1 MCLLGSKNNLM
12 RQSVFSKLRKNC
24 RRMTTGKKRAH
35 IETWWCGS
43 LSFEGIP
50 RMSLGEKWIGM
61 CFPWF
66 SSNRR
71 LPCQGKRF
79 QFSTLLLHRLARGWV
94 SCFLL
99 LSKEKP
105 LSNYLLNRLNKV
117 IKQHHNGE
125 LLLEKTSQS
134 GPGHPELVGWKGR
147 RFWESFVQN
156 LIDGASYLF
165 AFGFA

>member
-1 MCLLGSKNNLM
+1 M

-24 RRMTTGKKRAH
+24 RRMTTGKKASAYRDMVIWVFAVRRNSTNVFESEVNRNVLFPDFH
-35 IETWWCGS
+35 PTDGCHVRRRDFNFP
-43 LSFEGIP
+43 LS
-50 RMSLGEKWIGM
+50 S
-61 CFPWF
+61 
-66 SSNRR
+66 
-71 LPCQGKRF
+71 
-79 QFSTLLLHRLARGWV
+79 LHRLACLRFGK
-94 SCFLL
+94 L